1 MTKRS
6 SSHDDA
12 RWLFFQKWMKS
23 PLNVASVMPS
33 SSDLARAM
41 AAATPETDGIV
52 IELGGGTGA
61 ITAAL
66 LARGVLPEDIVI
78 VERDPH
84 FCLFL
89 EQRFPGIRILRGDAR
104 SMKSLLSTAGIALPV
119 RAVVSGL
126 PLLAMPSRLQAS
138 LLYQSFAVMGGCG
151 PFIQFSYSLMSPLKK
166 AVRNRFGVEETCVG
180 QVWRNLPPA
189 KIWTFYGLPNH
200 RTRRCQ
206 SHQEGEIM
214 HAG

>member
-78 VERDPH
+78 VERDPISACFWNSGFRVSA
-84 FCLFL
+84 FC
-89 EQRFPGIRILRGDAR
+89 EG
-104 SMKSLLSTAGIALPV
+104 MHV
-119 RAVVSGL
+119 R
-126 PLLAMPSRLQAS
+126 
-138 LLYQSFAVMGGCG
+138 
-151 PFIQFSYSLMSPLKK
+151 
-166 AVRNRFGVEETCVG
+166 
-180 QVWRNLPPA
+180 
-189 KIWTFYGLPNH
+189 
-200 RTRRCQ
+200 
-206 SHQEGEIM
+206 
-214 HAG
+214 